1 MARKSKSTSKSVYE
15 RIEDKKQTIK
25 ETEDLLVQLN
35 NELQEL
41 FAEKDD
47 LEMRQLLQMMKSKGL
62 TINEAAKLFQ
72 HNVEEEQEKE
82 TKKRKK
88 KETTDNVVEE

>member
-1 MARKSKSTSKSVYE
+1 MARQSKKSVYE
-15 RIEDKKQTIK
+15 RIEDKKLSIK
-25 ETEDLLVQLN
+25 ETEELLVQLN

-47 LEMRQLLQMMKSKGL
+47 LEMRQLLSMMKSKGL
-62 TINEAAKLFQ
+62 TIDEAAKLFQ
-72 HNVEEEQEKE
+72 DNLADEQEKE

-88 KETTDNVVEE
+88 KETITEDSVE